1 MSIKHASLVLALLT
15 PAAWGQKPV
24 ISAVVNAASYD
35 TGVLTTV
42 TDPTPTPYLTEGS
55 IAFAR
60 QAAPHP
66 GPGSRLGPGTRSCAD
81 RTGQARAGV
90 EAAGH
95 RKLRHTQCADRK
107 STR

>member
-55 IAFAR
+55 IATIFGVNLASATASAQSVPLPIQLQGTSVTVYGIAR
-60 QAAPHP
+60 LTPNMVAMDP
-66 GPGSRLGPGTRSCAD
+66 
-81 RTGQARAGV
+81 
-90 EAAGH
+90 
-95 RKLRHTQCADRK
+95 
-107 STR
+107 